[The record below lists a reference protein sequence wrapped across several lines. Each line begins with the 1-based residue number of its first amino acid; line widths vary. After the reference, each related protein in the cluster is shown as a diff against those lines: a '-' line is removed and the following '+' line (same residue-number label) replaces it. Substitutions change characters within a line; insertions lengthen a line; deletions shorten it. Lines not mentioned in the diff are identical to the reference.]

1 MGGNVMSAWVE
12 KIPHRFSLA
21 QQIMIASFVIMVIG
35 VVGIGAWVGQQ
46 IEAGVVHRTAAT
58 TALYVDSFISPI
70 LQELSQTESISP
82 EHVQMLNQ
90 LLHDTPMGQQIVV
103 FKVWDKAGRVLY
115 STNPATVGQVFPI
128 EERLALSLD
137 GEVISRISTLEDEE
151 NELDR
156 EIRERLL
163 EIYSPVRLSGTNQV
177 IAAAEFYHT
186 VDGLQQDINTAQMR
200 SWLVIGAVMLVMY
213 VLLALFVK
221 ATSTTIARQ
230 QVALNLQVTQL
241 TDLLNQNE
249 ELHERVRRASASV
262 ATLHERFLRRI
273 SAELHD
279 GPAQDLSLAVLGLG
293 EFIKRN
299 NNGCDPALAE
309 ATPCGLQLHP
319 IQSSLQQAVKDMR
332 AIAAG
337 LGLPQLQELNLT
349 ETVIRVVRAHERRTG
364 TKVRLSLDN
373 LPEQAP
379 LAVKITLYRLI
390 QEALNNAY
398 RHAKGVGQQ
407 VRVFIG
413 GGYLEVEIA
422 DQGAGFDVKQ
432 ALNGDE
438 RLGLAGMR
446 ERVESQGGFFQIES
460 TVGGGTTVVARLS
473 LQTADGNNY
482 ER

>member
-1 MGGNVMSAWVE
+1 MSVWVE
-12 KIPHRFSLA
+12 KFPGRFSLA
-21 QQIMIASFVIMVIG
+21 QRFMIASFVIMVVG
-35 VVGIGAWVGQQ
+35 VVGIGVWVGQQ
-46 IEAGVVHRTAAT
+46 IEDGVVHRTAAT
-58 TALYVDSFISPI
+58 TALYVDSFISPL
-70 LQELSQTESISP
+70 LQELGQTESISP
-82 EHVQMLNQ
+82 EHVRMLNQ
-90 LLHDTPMGQQIVV
+90 LLHDTPLGQQIVV
-103 FKVWDKAGRVLY
+103 FKIWDKTGRILY
-115 STNPATVGQVFPI
+115 STNPATVGQVFSI
-128 EERLALSLD
+128 EERLALSLE
-137 GEVISRISTLEDEE
+137 GEVTSRISILEDEE

-186 VDGLQQDINTAQMR
+186 VDELQLEINAAQMR

-221 ATSTTIARQ
+221 GTSATIARQ
-230 QVALNLQVTQL
+230 QAALNAQVAQL

-249 ELHERVRRASASV
+249 ELHERVRRASASI
-262 ATLHERFLRRI
+262 ATLNERFFRRI

-293 EFIKRN
+293 EIIKRN
-299 NNGCDPALAE
+299 NSVCSLALTEGA
-309 ATPCGLQLHP
+309 PCGQQLNE
-319 IQSSLQQAVKDMR
+319 IQTSLQQVLKDMR

-364 TKVRLSLDN
+364 TKVTLSLDN
-373 LPEQAP
+373 LPEQTS

-398 RHAKGVGQQ
+398 RHAGGAGQQ
-407 VRVFIG
+407 VQALVEEGFLKI
-413 GGYLEVEIA
+413 EIA
-422 DQGAGFDVKQ
+422 DRGLGFDVKQ
-432 ALNGDE
+432 TLNGDE

-446 ERVESQGGFFQIES
+446 ERVESQGGFFQIKSEA
-460 TVGGGTTVVARLS
+460 GQGTKVMACLS
-473 LQTADGNNY
+473 LQAADGNNY